1 MSNAD
6 DIAKADYLAAERETV
21 CARNARDH
29 AFDAITAAT
38 SVYRTINNAFY
49 EAENTERELKTR
61 YRAAQD
67 VANTRVE
74 DVIKMTR
81 TAFERL
87 KRDYLLA
94 YVLPDGAT
102 TIYYDPRNGTMAY
115 GMPDGPKPFGY
126 FHDQFEPT
134 FATEAEMLAQFVVDM
149 ATL

>member
-1 MSNAD
+1 MSNAV
-6 DIAKADYLAAERETV
+6 DIAKADYLAAERFAL

-38 SVYRTINNAFY
+38 TVYRTMNNAFH
-49 EAENTERELKTR
+49 EAENTECELKAR

-67 VANTRVE
+67 VANTLVE

-81 TAFERL
+81 TSYERW
-87 KRDYLLA
+87 KSEDFFGC
-94 YVLPDGAT
+94 VPDDAT
-102 TIYYDPRNGTMAY
+102 IIYYDPRNGTMAY
-115 GMPDGPKPFGY
+115 RMPDGPMPFGY
-126 FHDQFEPT
+126 IHGQLDSE

>member
-1 MSNAD
+1 MSNAV
-6 DIAKADYLAAERETV
+6 DIAKADYLAAERMAL

-38 SVYRTINNAFY
+38 TVYRTMNNAFH
-49 EAENTERELKTR
+49 EAENTECELRAR
-61 YRAAQD
+61 YRAAQN
-67 VANTRVE
+67 VTPVE
-74 DVIKMTR
+74 DVITMTR

-87 KRDYLLA
+87 KRDHLFD
-94 YVLPDGAT
+94 YVFPDAAT

-115 GMPDGPKPFGY
+115 RMPDGPMPFGY
-126 FHDQFEPT
+126 LHGQLYPM